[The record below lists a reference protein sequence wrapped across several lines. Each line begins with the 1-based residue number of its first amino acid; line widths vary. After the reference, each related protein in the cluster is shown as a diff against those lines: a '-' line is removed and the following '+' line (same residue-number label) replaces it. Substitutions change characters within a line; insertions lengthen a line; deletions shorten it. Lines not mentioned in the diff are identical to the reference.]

1 MILDGEIDLDAYF
14 ARVGYR
20 GPGAAD
26 LATLRALHLAHPSS
40 IPFES
45 LDPFLGRPVRL
56 DPASLQAKLVAGGRG
71 GYCFEHNGL
80 LRLVLEAL
88 GFAVTPL
95 AARVRWMLADDA
107 PRTALSHMLLK
118 VDLREGAFLADV
130 GFGGQSPTAPLR
142 LEPGLVQSTPH
153 GDYRLM
159 QKDAA
164 VLELQMR
171 LPTPAPASTSEARWR
186 VMHRFTTEPQGHE
199 DYETYNWRT
208 STHPASRFT
217 NNLVASRVV
226 GATRVNLLNR
236 ERTVHWL
243 NGRTEREIL
252 ADAAALGQALERDFG
267 LTLDAD
273 DLDALQA
280 RLPAPAP
287 PA

>member
-14 ARVGYR
+14 ARIGHS
-20 GPGAAD
+20 GPVAAD
-26 LATLRALHLAHPSS
+26 LATLQTLHLAHPSS

-45 LDPFLGRPVRL
+45 LDPLLGRPVRL
-56 DPASLQAKLVAGGRG
+56 DPASIQAKLVTGGRG
-71 GYCFEHNGL
+71 GYCFEQNGL

-95 AARVRWMLADDA
+95 AARVRWMLAEDA
-107 PRTALSHMLLK
+107 PRTPLSHMLLK
-118 VDLREGAFLADV
+118 VDLPEGAYLADV

-142 LEPGLVQSTPH
+142 MEPGLEQSTPH

-159 QKDAA
+159 ATAA
-164 VLELQMR
+164 GPLELQMR
-171 LPTPAPASTSEARWR
+171 LPTPTPEARWQA
-186 VMHRFTTEPQGHE
+186 MHRFTQEPQGPE

-217 NNLVASRVV
+217 NNLIASRVV

-236 ERTVHWL
+236 ERTVHWRD
-243 NGRTEREIL
+243 GRTESEVL
-252 ADAAALGQALERDFG
+252 ADATALSKALECDFG
-267 LTLDAD
+267 LRLDRG
-273 DLDALQA
+273 DLDALDA
-280 RLPAPAP
+280 RLPAPE